1 MTGESNSKLKADTEV
16 KHPPYRFSIRRVF
29 LFAAAMVAEG
39 GQAEGKGSWQH
50 PGQHP
55 APYIKSKNHRKIRK
69 YVI

>member
-1 MTGESNSKLKADTEV
+1 MTGESNSKLKADTGV

-39 GQAEGKGSWQH
+39 GRAEGKGSW
-50 PGQHP
+50 QHP